1 MIVLEEPIYQP
12 GRGDVMTKVMTI
24 DYDPSRY
31 TTAEAAARAFHSA
44 LVTAMANSGVY
55 CDDDPDIETYLF
67 APERA
72 VDYSGDKH
80 WCVVWE
86 SGPYEWAIGASW
98 QVRGPWG
105 HTEPYY
111 SFDLHFYDES

>member
-1 MIVLEEPIYQP
+1 MIVLEEPIYMP
-12 GRGDVMTKVMTI
+12 GRGDVVTEVMTI

-31 TTAEAAARAFHSA
+31 TTAEDAAQAFHAA
-44 LVTAMANSGVY
+44 LVAAMADSEEYYNY
-55 CDDDPDIETYLF
+55 DPDIETSLF
-67 APERA
+67 APDRT
-72 VDYSGDKH
+72 VDYSGSSH
-80 WCVVWE
+80 WCVLWE

-111 SFDLHFYDES
+111 SFDLHFYEG